1 MGDGHRGRGQRF
13 RSQLLHIH
21 RPQIRHRYTIW
32 STYNKISIFLRFY
45 VQADTENHCRRHL
58 LGLRF
63 NSTHNIYHAVGP
75 TILINSSL
83 MHVLVV
89 MWGHYPSVHT
99 RPFIVQVLPSYIFES
114 RIFHLSPIADFIWG
128 RRLSINSNLGPTLH
142 CFEDAMAQRSK
153 IASSYQS
160 RPPQSH

>member
-1 MGDGHRGRGQRF
+1 MARHSALLSLTSSGVNRSFSSVSGRW
-13 RSQLLHIH
+13 SSWAWPTPSL
-21 RPQIRHRYTIW
+21 PTIAY
-32 STYNKISIFLRFY
+32 SSSSDSSPVYYMKYVQQNFDFLRFY

-89 MWGHYPSVHT
+89 MWGHHPSVHT

-114 RIFHLSPIADFIWG
+114 RIFHLSPIADFI
-128 RRLSINSNLGPTLH
+128 
-142 CFEDAMAQRSK
+142 
-153 IASSYQS
+153 
-160 RPPQSH
+160 